1 MVEIRRPLCP
11 LQEAAAIQERFG
23 KFQQKKQPHLAKTF
37 ANLMFTDLVHS
48 ALRPLRQED
57 GSAGPLEVTDDV
69 LDTLRKLQFARS
81 GSKKGRLN
89 MGEEPELPEPVIFE
103 PITAE
108 TIAKAAVKVKGVH
121 GPSGGDAENWKRQLC
136 SFGPAS
142 VSLCDSIAA
151 ATRRLCT
158 TFLAP
163 TITLALLA
171 SRLLPFG
178 KPSKEEPPGR
188 EGAQVVP
195 EVLKPPETDCRPIGV
210 GEVLRRV
217 MGKAVVAVLRKD
229 IVQSIGTINL
239 CAGQKAGPETIIHLM
254 DDLFHQDDCEGL
266 LLVDGT
272 SAFQLLNRLTTLHN
286 IRHLCAPVS
295 VIFIN
300 FYRGAARLFVQGG
313 RELSSDEGTTQ
324 GCNFAM
330 MCMPLVS
337 LP

>member
-1 MVEIRRPLCP
+1 VRSLEKR
-11 LQEAAAIQERFG
+11 LQWWKSGDLSALYKEAAAIQERFG

-158 TFLAP
+158 TFLAS
-163 TITLALLA
+163 TITSALLA
-171 SRLLPFG
+171 SRRETERQRD
-178 KPSKEEPPGR
+178 KERQR
-188 EGAQVVP
+188 ETERDRERQR
-195 EVLKPPETDCRPIGV
+195 ETER
-210 GEVLRRV
+210 
-217 MGKAVVAVLRKD
+217 A
-229 IVQSIGTINL
+229 S
-239 CAGQKAGPETIIHLM
+239 
-254 DDLFHQDDCEGL
+254 
-266 LLVDGT
+266 
-272 SAFQLLNRLTTLHN
+272 
-286 IRHLCAPVS
+286 
-295 VIFIN
+295 
-300 FYRGAARLFVQGG
+300 
-313 RELSSDEGTTQ
+313 
-324 GCNFAM
+324 
-330 MCMPLVS
+330 
-337 LP
+337 